1 VSETIIRWAREYA
14 EKQNFQPANVTALKA
29 MNYLLAVQTAVVGLL
44 LIGPAD
50 LFLQPSSPPD
60 SAWLAPTL
68 LGFDLWEILFF
79 IGSFWLI
86 ATTVILKGVTFSH
99 AFLGLVWLTFGVL
112 WTVGGIIYS
121 PSYLF
126 GVGVLGVFIALQH
139 VAMMGVWRAEGV

>member
-1 VSETIIRWAREYA
+1 MSEAIIRWAREYA

-86 ATTVILKGVTFSH
+86 ATTAILKGVTFSH
-99 AFLGLVWLTFGVL
+99 AFLGLVWLIFGVL
-112 WTVGGIIYS
+112 WTVGGIIFS

>member
-1 VSETIIRWAREYA
+1 MSETIIRWAREYA

-86 ATTVILKGVTFSH
+86 ATTAILKGVTFSH

-112 WTVGGIIYS
+112 WTVGGIIFS

>member
-1 VSETIIRWAREYA
+1 MSETIIRWAREYA

-86 ATTVILKGVTFSH
+86 ATTAILKGVTFSH

-112 WTVGGIIYS
+112 WTVGGIIFS

-126 GVGVLGVFIALQH
+126 GVGVLGIFIALQH

>member
-1 VSETIIRWAREYA
+1 MSETIIRWAREYA

-86 ATTVILKGVTFSH
+86 ATTAILKGVTFSH

>member
-1 VSETIIRWAREYA
+1 MSETIIRWAREYA
-14 EKQNFQPANVTALKA
+14 EKQNFQPANITALKA

-86 ATTVILKGVTFSH
+86 ATTAILKGVTFSH

>member
-1 VSETIIRWAREYA
+1 MSETIIRWAREYA
-14 EKQNFQPANVTALKA
+14 EKQNFQPASITALKA

-60 SAWLAPTL
+60 SSWLAPTL

-79 IGSFWLI
+79 FGAFCLMV
-86 ATTVILKGVTFSH
+86 ATSLLKGVTFSH
-99 AFLGLVWLTFGVL
+99 AFLGIVWLGFGVL
-112 WTVGGIIYS
+112 WTVGGIISS

-126 GVGVLGVFIALQH
+126 GVGVLGIFIALQH
-139 VAMMGVWRAEGV
+139 IAMIGVWRAEGV